1 MIDFAPEAQSPCGPF
16 AVEAKGR
23 AVSGNAS
30 AEGGNASAEGAQRGV
45 AAHFWGTGLAFYWKF
60 VPLRLIGLVYVCSYL
75 FRPFVFIAIK
85 NYASSYSTRTGGL
98 RDD

>member
-1 MIDFAPEAQSPCGPF
+1 MLGPCGPF
-16 AVEAKGR
+16 AVEAEGR
-23 AVSGNAS
+23 AEVGNAS
-30 AEGGNASAEGAQRGV
+30 TVVGNASTEVGNASTEGAQRGV
-45 AAHFWGTGLAFYWKF
+45 ATHFWGTGLAFYWKF